1 MYNMYTDLEG
11 ILSAFL
17 YLHVSFYPRVV
28 NFVDMSFHTVMAKFK
43 YTERNYPKEYQ
54 GDPCRQRQVL
64 TVRIWLDFYE
74 DDMSPWALSGIHIQ
88 RVAAN
93 YILVLRPRTAK
104 VSGPWTIL
112 SKRFSTPRHD
122 TFPAP
127 RHYVYAQKLYFIAV
141 LRQFDAVT
149 S

>member
-1 MYNMYTDLEG
+1 MYTDLEG

-17 YLHVSFYPRVV
+17 YLHVSFYPGVV
-28 NFVDMSFHTVMAKFK
+28 NFCKYVQYFHTVMAKFK

-54 GDPCRQRQVL
+54 GDSCRQRQVL

-74 DDMSPWALSGIHIQ
+74 DDTSPWALSGIHIQ

-93 YILVLRPRTAK
+93 NILVLRPRTAK

-122 TFPAP
+122 TFPAS
-127 RHYVYAQKLYFIAV
+127 RRYIYAQKLYFIAV